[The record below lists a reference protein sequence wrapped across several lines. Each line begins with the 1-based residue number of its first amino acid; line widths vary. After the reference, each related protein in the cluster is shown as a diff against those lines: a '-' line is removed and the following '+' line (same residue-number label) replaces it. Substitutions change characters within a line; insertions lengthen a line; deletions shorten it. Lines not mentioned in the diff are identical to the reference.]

1 MRQPKLMQFCKEVD
15 AARIRLGAIARAVNT
30 HQQQAEVIMDIDRYK
45 VAFRSTSASQA
56 DSIRIQLDHG
66 KTMTFRL
73 HNGRVYVTN
82 VSIPVL
88 TQDVKTWMDIPAFIE
103 LYTDDPYKRAW
114 RSSPTPSIGLEELL
128 STLLLAPARANVR
141 QVSIA

>member
-15 AARIRLGAIARAVNT
+15 AARIRLGTIARAVNT

-66 KTMTFRL
+66 KTMTFRIN
-73 HNGRVYVTN
+73 NGRVYVTN
-82 VSIPVL
+82 VSIPAL
-88 TQDVKTWMDIPAFIE
+88 TNRVKEWMDIPAFIE
-103 LYTDDPYKRAW
+103 LYIDGPCKRAW

-128 STLLLAPARANVR
+128 STLLLAPVRTKARQA
-141 QVSIA
+141 SIA